1 MPVIFGC
8 GTLTGSMLP
17 RQRATATPI
26 IISPPIANI
35 CACHLEMYE
44 DNVAAPRVIGTT
56 TIETPST

>member
-1 MPVIFGC
+1 
-8 GTLTGSMLP
+8 MLP